1 MIQKIMTRRIRI
13 WIAGFIFLDFNDAL
27 DDVGDNSLGEGV
39 ILPAVNLAIFTNS
52 RTINRT
58 RRVM

>member
-1 MIQKIMTRRIRI
+1 MTRRIRI